1 MNNLANHLE
10 LEPTASWTSLGM
22 PGPPKCQELRR
33 KDGVSKRF
41 PGPAKSDQWISE
53 KNTIQN
59 WFFPS
64 LHQTPS
70 GQGFLLASRL
80 LKNKVTSPPSDREL
94 NEGRGQVSIIRPS
107 FSMPTSETL

>member
-59 WFFPS
+59 RFFPKPAS
-64 LHQTPS
+64 DSIRAGLPAGVQTP
-70 GQGFLLASRL
+70 
-80 LKNKVTSPPSDREL
+80 
-94 NEGRGQVSIIRPS
+94 
-107 FSMPTSETL
+107 